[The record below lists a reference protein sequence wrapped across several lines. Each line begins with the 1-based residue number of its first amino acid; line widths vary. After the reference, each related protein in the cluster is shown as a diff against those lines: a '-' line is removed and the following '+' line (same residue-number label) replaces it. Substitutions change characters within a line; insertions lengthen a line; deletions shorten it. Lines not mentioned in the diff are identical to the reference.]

1 MILGRRDFLISAG
14 SLAAAL
20 PLPADSDVLRACVYG
35 HTGRGGYGHGLD
47 TCFGGIDGLQ
57 VTAVADPD
65 EKGRAAAAKR
75 LGVPKSYGSL
85 EEMLDQEK
93 PHVISHGPRWVERRI
108 ETLGLAAGHG
118 VHVFMEKPIA
128 ASLEE
133 ADRLVELATAKR
145 IQIVVAHQVRLCPQV
160 IHLKKLLDEGLIGQ
174 LLEIRTRGK
183 EDHRA
188 GGEDLMVLG
197 THCLYLMR
205 LFAGDPLWCTA
216 RVTQDGRDITPNDR
230 RAAFEPLGPVAGD
243 SIQATYAFP
252 KGVQGFFA
260 SQKVPRGE
268 SNRFQMSLY
277 GSRGVAHFAIGQ
289 DPKVTYL
296 ADPLWMQGKTAVWQP
311 LPDAPS
317 NDHSSGL
324 KGTGACNRRIV
335 EELLRI
341 IATRGSS
348 PVDLLEARATLEM
361 IMAVYAAHLSGGRA
375 MFPLKDRKHP
385 LGSL

>member
-1 MILGRRDFLISAG
+1 MTLGRRDFLVAAG
-14 SLAAAL
+14 ALAAAL
-20 PLPADSDVLRACVYG
+20 PLRAESEVLRACIYG

-47 TCFGGIDGLQ
+47 VCFNGIDGVQ

-65 EKGRAAAAKR
+65 EKGRASMMKALR
-75 LGVPKSYGSL
+75 VPKSYASL
-85 EEMLDQEK
+85 AELLDQEK
-93 PHVISHGPRWVERRI
+93 PHLISHGPRWVEKRVEI
-108 ETLGLAAGHG
+108 LGLAARAG

-133 ADRLVELATAKR
+133 ADALVELAASNR
-145 IQIVVAHQVRLCPQV
+145 IKIVVAHQVRLCPQV
-160 IHLKKLLDEGLIGQ
+160 VHLKKLIDDGLIGQ
-174 LLEIRTRGK
+174 LLEVRTRGK
-183 EDHRA
+183 EDQRA
-188 GGEDLMVLG
+188 GGEDMMVLG

-205 LFAGDPLWCTA
+205 FFAGDPLWCSA
-216 RVTQDGRDITPNDR
+216 RVTQDGRDITPTDR
-230 RAAFEPLGPVAGD
+230 RAATEPLGPIAGD

-260 SQKVPRGE
+260 SQKVPKGE
-268 SNRFQMSLY
+268 SNRFQMTLY
-277 GSRGVAHFAIGQ
+277 GSKGVAHFAIGQ
-289 DPKVTYL
+289 DPKVSYL
-296 ADPLWMQGKTAVWQP
+296 PDPLWAPGKTATWQP

-324 KGTGACNRRIV
+324 KGTDACNRRIV

-341 IATRGSS
+341 IATKGAS
-348 PVDLLEARATLEM
+348 PVDILEARATLEM

-375 MFPLKDRKHP
+375 TFPLKDRKHP